1 MEAPNKAKYYEREEL
16 NVEPIREIAQEVL
29 SEVSRVI
36 VGYGEILQQLFI
48 ALLVNGHVLLEG
60 VPGLGKTVMAKT
72 FAKTLG
78 ISFRR
83 VQFTPDLLPSDITGT
98 KIFDQNEGAFVLQK
112 GPFFAN
118 IVLAD
123 EINRSA
129 PKTQAALLEAM
140 AERQITIE
148 GETLPLEKPF
158 MVVAT
163 ENPVEMEGTYP
174 LPEAQIDRFLFKL
187 WLDYPEQE
195 DEVEILKRQII
206 YKNRFKSGKM
216 PTSKKYLSNKMTT
229 MQTISISP
237 ALKEWV
243 QRYIRINNK
252 ESPEDERYKSIS
264 AFYRYILENAIK
276 ILESGKTLDDLK
288 DYDDKEFNDMLKTY
302 LREKLPSIRILQA
315 FNGFEAGRDIAEVK
329 PSIVILDIDLPGLDG
344 TQLCAQIKNDTSFGK
359 PAVIS
364 VTGLDDSHVKKFLAL
379 QTKINIYL
387 Q

>member
-1 MEAPNKAKYYEREEL
+1 MESPNKAKYYDREDL

-36 VGYGEILQQLFI
+36 VGYGDILQQLFI
-48 ALLVNGHVLLEG
+48 ALLVNGHILLEG

-83 VQFTPDLLPSDITGT
+83 VQFTPDLLPADITGT

-112 GPFFAN
+112 GPLFAN

-174 LPEAQIDRFLFKL
+174 LPEAQLDRFLMKL
-187 WLDYPEQE
+187 WLEYPEKEEEVDIMRRQISGE
-195 DEVEILKRQII
+195 SPSVEAITSGDELLAAQKLMNMVYIDDRILK
-206 YKNRFKSGKM
+206 
-216 PTSKKYLSNKMTT
+216 
-229 MQTISISP
+229 
-237 ALKEWV
+237 
-243 QRYIRINNK
+243 YIRDI
-252 ESPEDERYKSIS
+252 I
-264 AFYRYILENAIK
+264 
-276 ILESGKTLDDLK
+276 
-288 DYDDKEFNDMLKTY
+288 LKTRNHPQIA
-302 LREKLPSIRILQA
+302 LGCGPRASLVLMKCSKARAAILGRVYVTPDDVRSLVVPA
-315 FNGFEAGRDIAEVK
+315 MNHRMLLKPEAE
-329 PSIVILDIDLPGLDG
+329 LEGLDVK
-344 TQLCAQIKNDTSFGK
+344 TVIKNIIEDI
-359 PAVIS
+359 PIP
-364 VTGLDDSHVKKFLAL
+364 
-379 QTKINIYL
+379 I
-387 Q
+387 

>member
-112 GPFFAN
+112 GPLFAN

-148 GETLPLEKPF
+148 GETLPLDKPF

-174 LPEAQIDRFLFKL
+174 LPEAQLDRFIMKV
-187 WLDYPEQE
+187 WLDYPSQE
-195 DEVEILKRQII
+195 EEVDIMRRQISGESPSVTEITSGEEILAAQKLMNMVYIDDRILKYIRDIVLKTRNHPQIALGCGPRASLVLM
-206 YKNRFKSGKM
+206 KC
-216 PTSKKYLSNKMTT
+216 SKARAAILGRVYVTPDDVRAL
-229 MQTISISP
+229 IIP
-237 ALKEWV
+237 AL
-243 QRYIRINNK
+243 NH
-252 ESPEDERYKSIS
+252 
-264 AFYRYILENAIK
+264 
-276 ILESGKTLDDLK
+276 
-288 DYDDKEFNDMLKTY
+288 
-302 LREKLPSIRILQA
+302 RILLKP
-315 FNGFEAGRDIAEVK
+315 EAE
-329 PSIVILDIDLPGLDG
+329 LEGLDVKSV
-344 TQLCAQIKNDTSFGK
+344 IKNIVEDI
-359 PAVIS
+359 PIP
-364 VTGLDDSHVKKFLAL
+364 
-379 QTKINIYL
+379 I
-387 Q
+387 

>member
-1 MEAPNKAKYYEREEL
+1 MESPNKAKYYDREEL

-36 VGYGEILQQLFI
+36 VGYGDILQQLFI

-83 VQFTPDLLPSDITGT
+83 IQFTPDLLPSDITGT

-112 GPFFAN
+112 GPLFAN

-129 PKTQAALLEAM
+129 PKTQSALLEAM

-174 LPEAQIDRFLFKL
+174 LPEAQLDRFLMKL
-187 WLDYPEQE
+187 WLEYPEKEEEVDIMRRQISGDSPSVE
-195 DEVEILKRQII
+195 AITSGDELLAAQKLMNMVYIDDRILK
-206 YKNRFKSGKM
+206 
-216 PTSKKYLSNKMTT
+216 
-229 MQTISISP
+229 
-237 ALKEWV
+237 
-243 QRYIRINNK
+243 YIRDI
-252 ESPEDERYKSIS
+252 I
-264 AFYRYILENAIK
+264 
-276 ILESGKTLDDLK
+276 
-288 DYDDKEFNDMLKTY
+288 LKTRNHPQIALGCGPRASLVLMKCSKARAAILGRVY
-302 LREKLPSIRILQA
+302 VTPDDVRSLVVPAMNHRILLKP
-315 FNGFEAGRDIAEVK
+315 EAE
-329 PSIVILDIDLPGLDG
+329 LEGLDVK
-344 TQLCAQIKNDTSFGK
+344 TVIKNIIEDI
-359 PAVIS
+359 PIP
-364 VTGLDDSHVKKFLAL
+364 
-379 QTKINIYL
+379 I
-387 Q
+387 

>member
-36 VGYGEILQQLFI
+36 VGYGEVLQQLFI

-112 GPFFAN
+112 GPLFAN

-148 GETLPLEKPF
+148 GETLPLDKPF

-174 LPEAQIDRFLFKL
+174 LPEAQLDRFIMKV
-187 WLDYPEQE
+187 WLDYPSQE
-195 DEVEILKRQII
+195 EEVDIMRRQISGESPSVVAITSGEELLAAQKLMNMVYIDDRILKYIRDIVLKTRNHPQIALGCGPRASLVLM
-206 YKNRFKSGKM
+206 KC
-216 PTSKKYLSNKMTT
+216 SKARAAILGRVYVTPDDVRAL
-229 MQTISISP
+229 IIP
-237 ALKEWV
+237 AL
-243 QRYIRINNK
+243 NH
-252 ESPEDERYKSIS
+252 
-264 AFYRYILENAIK
+264 
-276 ILESGKTLDDLK
+276 
-288 DYDDKEFNDMLKTY
+288 
-302 LREKLPSIRILQA
+302 RILLKP
-315 FNGFEAGRDIAEVK
+315 EAE
-329 PSIVILDIDLPGLDG
+329 LEGLDVKSV
-344 TQLCAQIKNDTSFGK
+344 IKNIVEDI
-359 PAVIS
+359 PIP
-364 VTGLDDSHVKKFLAL
+364 
-379 QTKINIYL
+379 I
-387 Q
+387 

>member
-98 KIFDQNEGAFVLQK
+98 KIFDQNEGSFVLQK
-112 GPFFAN
+112 GPLFAN

-148 GETLPLEKPF
+148 GETLPLDKPF

-174 LPEAQIDRFLFKL
+174 LPEAQLDRFIMKV
-187 WLDYPEQE
+187 WLDYPSQE
-195 DEVEILKRQII
+195 EEVDIMRRQISGESPSVTAITSGEEILAAQKLMNMVYIDDRILKYIRDIVLKTRNHPQIALGCGPRASLVLM
-206 YKNRFKSGKM
+206 KC
-216 PTSKKYLSNKMTT
+216 SKARAAILGRVYVTPDDVRAL
-229 MQTISISP
+229 IIP
-237 ALKEWV
+237 AL
-243 QRYIRINNK
+243 NH
-252 ESPEDERYKSIS
+252 
-264 AFYRYILENAIK
+264 
-276 ILESGKTLDDLK
+276 
-288 DYDDKEFNDMLKTY
+288 
-302 LREKLPSIRILQA
+302 RILLKP
-315 FNGFEAGRDIAEVK
+315 EAE
-329 PSIVILDIDLPGLDG
+329 LEGLDVKSV
-344 TQLCAQIKNDTSFGK
+344 IKNIVEDI
-359 PAVIS
+359 PIP
-364 VTGLDDSHVKKFLAL
+364 
-379 QTKINIYL
+379 I
-387 Q
+387 

>member
-1 MEAPNKAKYYEREEL
+1 METPNKAKYYDREEL

-36 VGYGEILQQLFI
+36 VGYGDILQQLFI

-72 FAKTLG
+72 FASTLG

-83 VQFTPDLLPSDITGT
+83 VQFTPDLLPADITGT

-112 GPFFAN
+112 GPLFAN

-148 GETLPLEKPF
+148 GETLSLEKPF

-174 LPEAQIDRFLFKL
+174 LPEAQLDRFIMKL
-187 WLDYPEQE
+187 WLEYPEKE
-195 DEVEILKRQII
+195 EEVDIMRRQISGESPSVEAITSGEELLAAQRLMNMVYIDDRILK
-206 YKNRFKSGKM
+206 
-216 PTSKKYLSNKMTT
+216 
-229 MQTISISP
+229 
-237 ALKEWV
+237 
-243 QRYIRINNK
+243 YIRDIV
-252 ESPEDERYKSIS
+252 
-264 AFYRYILENAIK
+264 
-276 ILESGKTLDDLK
+276 
-288 DYDDKEFNDMLKTY
+288 LKTRNHPQIALGCGPRASLVLMKCSKARAAILGRVY
-302 LREKLPSIRILQA
+302 VTPDDVRALVVSALNHRILLKP
-315 FNGFEAGRDIAEVK
+315 EAE
-329 PSIVILDIDLPGLDG
+329 LEGLDVKSV
-344 TQLCAQIKNDTSFGK
+344 IKNIIEDI
-359 PAVIS
+359 PIP
-364 VTGLDDSHVKKFLAL
+364 
-379 QTKINIYL
+379 I
-387 Q
+387 

>member
-1 MEAPNKAKYYEREEL
+1 MESHNKAKYYDREEL
-16 NVEPIREIAQEVL
+16 NVEPIRDIAQEVL

-36 VGYGEILQQLFI
+36 VGYGDILQQLFI

-112 GPFFAN
+112 GPLFAN

-148 GETLPLEKPF
+148 GDTLPLDKPF

-174 LPEAQIDRFLFKL
+174 LPEAQLDRFVMKL
-187 WLDYPEQE
+187 WLEYPEKE
-195 DEVEILKRQII
+195 EEVDIMRRQISGDSPSVEAITNGEEILAAQKLMNMVYIDDRILKYIRDIVLKTRSHPQIGLGCGPRASLVLM
-206 YKNRFKSGKM
+206 KC
-216 PTSKKYLSNKMTT
+216 SKARAAILGRVYVTPDDVRALVV
-229 MQTISISP
+229 P
-237 ALKEWV
+237 AL
-243 QRYIRINNK
+243 NH
-252 ESPEDERYKSIS
+252 
-264 AFYRYILENAIK
+264 
-276 ILESGKTLDDLK
+276 
-288 DYDDKEFNDMLKTY
+288 
-302 LREKLPSIRILQA
+302 RILLKP
-315 FNGFEAGRDIAEVK
+315 EAELEG
-329 PSIVILDIDLPGLDG
+329 LDIK
-344 TQLCAQIKNDTSFGK
+344 TIIKNIIEDI
-359 PAVIS
+359 PIP
-364 VTGLDDSHVKKFLAL
+364 
-379 QTKINIYL
+379 I
-387 Q
+387 

>member
-1 MEAPNKAKYYEREEL
+1 MEAPNKAKYYDREEL

-36 VGYGEILQQLFI
+36 VGYGDILQQLFI

-83 VQFTPDLLPSDITGT
+83 IQFTPDLLPSDITGT

-112 GPFFAN
+112 GPLFAN

-129 PKTQAALLEAM
+129 PKTQSALLEAM

-148 GETLPLEKPF
+148 GETLLLEKPF

-174 LPEAQIDRFLFKL
+174 LPEAQLDRFLMKL
-187 WLDYPEQE
+187 WLEYPEKEEEVDIMRRQISGDSPSVE
-195 DEVEILKRQII
+195 AITSGDELLAAQKLMNMVYIDDRILK
-206 YKNRFKSGKM
+206 
-216 PTSKKYLSNKMTT
+216 
-229 MQTISISP
+229 
-237 ALKEWV
+237 
-243 QRYIRINNK
+243 YIRDI
-252 ESPEDERYKSIS
+252 
-264 AFYRYILENAIK
+264 
-276 ILESGKTLDDLK
+276 T
-288 DYDDKEFNDMLKTY
+288 LKTRNHPQIALGCGPRASLVLMKCSKARAAILGRVY
-302 LREKLPSIRILQA
+302 VTPDDVRSLVVPAMNHRILLKP
-315 FNGFEAGRDIAEVK
+315 EAE
-329 PSIVILDIDLPGLDG
+329 LEGLDVK
-344 TQLCAQIKNDTSFGK
+344 TVIKNIIEDI
-359 PAVIS
+359 PIP
-364 VTGLDDSHVKKFLAL
+364 
-379 QTKINIYL
+379 I
-387 Q
+387 

>member
-112 GPFFAN
+112 GPLFAN

-148 GETLPLEKPF
+148 GETLLLDKPF

-174 LPEAQIDRFLFKL
+174 LPEAQLDRFIMKV
-187 WLDYPEQE
+187 WLDYPSKEE
-195 DEVEILKRQII
+195 EVDIMRRQLSGESPSVVAITSGEELLAAQKLMNMVYIDDRILKYIRDIVLKTRNHPQIALGCGPRASLVLM
-206 YKNRFKSGKM
+206 KC
-216 PTSKKYLSNKMTT
+216 SKARAAILGRVYVTPDDVRALIM
-229 MQTISISP
+229 P
-237 ALKEWV
+237 AL
-243 QRYIRINNK
+243 NH
-252 ESPEDERYKSIS
+252 
-264 AFYRYILENAIK
+264 
-276 ILESGKTLDDLK
+276 
-288 DYDDKEFNDMLKTY
+288 
-302 LREKLPSIRILQA
+302 RILLKP
-315 FNGFEAGRDIAEVK
+315 EAELEG
-329 PSIVILDIDLPGLDG
+329 LDIKSVL
-344 TQLCAQIKNDTSFGK
+344 KNIVEDV
-359 PAVIS
+359 PIP
-364 VTGLDDSHVKKFLAL
+364 
-379 QTKINIYL
+379 I
-387 Q
+387 